1 METRA
6 CGSSGLKL
14 SVLGLGCWSF
24 GGGDYWGPQ
33 HQSDVDAVVH
43 RAVDA
48 GITYFDTAEAYTDG
62 RSEESLGRALRG
74 VPRDKVVVGTKVSP
88 SHARP
93 DDLRRS
99 CESSLGR
106 LGTDVIDL
114 YMVHWP
120 ITLAGIRHFDP
131 HATEAPSI
139 DDAFATLQ
147 RLRDEGKI
155 RHAGVS
161 NHSLARLDEGRA
173 RCPAIAANE
182 LPYNL
187 LSRAIEAEILPG
199 CAARGVGVIGY
210 MALLQGVL
218 TDARADLINIRPWQ
232 RRTRHFD
239 AAKAPAARHGGPGY
253 EVEIRRT
260 LAAISDLC
268 RTLGR
273 PLSEVAL
280 AWTIT
285 RPELTCSLT
294 GCRTVAQLEANL
306 RAADQA
312 LSADAVARL
321 DVVTQPL
328 REQMGPSLDYYE
340 AAEHDR
346 TR

>member
-6 CGSSGLKL
+6 CGASGLRL

-33 HQSDVDAVVH
+33 DQSDVDAVVR
-43 RAVDA
+43 RAVSA
-48 GITYFDTAEAYTDG
+48 GLTYFDTAEAYNDG

-74 VPRDKVVVGTKVSP
+74 LPRDRVVIGTKVSP
-88 SHARP
+88 SRARP
-93 DDLRRS
+93 ADLRRA
-99 CESSLGR
+99 CERSLAR

-120 ITLAGIRHFDP
+120 ITLPGIRHFDP

-139 DDAFATLQ
+139 DAAFETLQ

-161 NHSLARLDEGRA
+161 NHSLSRLDEA
-173 RCPAIAANE
+173 RRSCPAIAANE

-187 LSRAIEAEILPG
+187 LSRAIEAEVLPG
-199 CAARGVGVIGY
+199 CAQRAIGVIGY

-218 TDARADLINIRPWQ
+218 TDSRADLESIRPWQ
-232 RRTRHFD
+232 RRTRHF
-239 AAKAPAARHGGPGY
+239 AASKAPAARHGGPGHED
-253 EVEIRRT
+253 EVRRT
-260 LAAISDLC
+260 LAAIGELC
-268 RTLGR
+268 RDLGR

-280 AWTIT
+280 AWTLA
-285 RPELTCSLT
+285 RPGITCSLV
-294 GCRTVAQLEANL
+294 GCRTVGQLDANL
-306 RAADQA
+306 RAVEKPLAA
-312 LSADAVARL
+312 EVVARL
-321 DVVTQPL
+321 NAITQPL
-328 REQMGPSLDYYE
+328 REEMGEGFDYYE
-340 AAEHDR
+340 APKDDR

>member
-6 CGSSGLKL
+6 CGASGLRL
-14 SVLGLGCWSF
+14 PVLGLGCWSF

-33 HQSDVDAVVH
+33 DQADVDAVVR

-48 GITYFDTAEAYTDG
+48 GISYFDTAEAYNDG
-62 RSEESLGRALRG
+62 RSEASLGRALRG

-93 DDLRRS
+93 ADLRRS
-99 CESSLGR
+99 CEASLAR

-120 ITLAGIRHFDP
+120 ITLPAIRHFDP
-131 HATEAPSI
+131 HAIEAPPI
-139 DDAFATLQ
+139 DDAFATLR

-161 NHSLARLDEGRA
+161 NHSLARLDEA
-173 RCPAIAANE
+173 RRHCPAIAVNE

-187 LSRAIEAEILPG
+187 LSRAIEPEVLPG
-199 CAARGVGVIGY
+199 CATRGIGVIGY

-218 TDARADLINIRPWQ
+218 TDARADLASIRPWQ

-239 AAKAPAARHGGPGY
+239 AAKAPAARHGGSGY
-253 EVEIRRT
+253 EDEMRRT
-260 LAAISDLC
+260 LAAVSDLC
-268 RTLGR
+268 RELGR

-280 AWTIT
+280 AWTT
-285 RPELTCSLT
+285 ARPDMTCSLV
-294 GCRTVAQLEANL
+294 GCRTVAQLDANL
-306 RAADQA
+306 RALEKPLEFEVVAA
-312 LSADAVARL
+312 LGAV
-321 DVVTQPL
+321 TEPL
-328 REQMGPSLDYYE
+328 REQMGPSFDYYE
-340 AAEHDR
+340 APESDR